1 MTFSRADIHHG
12 FYVLATGV
20 LMASLPLSH
29 FVMGLVTF
37 LLLLNWVA
45 EWNWREKWDRVRQNP
60 QGLVFSA
67 LFVVMCLGLFKTD
80 NWHNAGQYM
89 LGNLSVLFAPIIIIS
104 SRPFS
109 RREMNWFFHAFIV
122 ATTVGCACSV
132 GYWLTHEVH
141 DLRTISLFIDHIRF
155 SLCVVLA
162 LVLSVRMMLQ
172 KLFTGATARV
182 LYALNALLMVVYLF
196 IAQTLTGILLF
207 LILTVAFLFY
217 VLLRSKNVREKWLML
232 AGLVLVLGLF
242 SLYCTWITYI
252 YYHDNDKTITAT
264 TTALGNDYTF
274 EDDGLVECGH
284 RVNYYVC
291 RPELERAWAMR
302 SDTTYDYMTE
312 ATLIR
317 YLNSKGLHKDSAAV
331 MALSS
336 KDIHNIE
343 QQIAN
348 VEYTRPL
355 GLRRALYQT
364 YFSFSNYK
372 LNHSINGS
380 SLLERVELWK
390 ASWNAISDNWLLGV
404 GVGDQKAALDRQL
417 ELMDSAIAHRHN
429 RGCHNQMLTYW
440 LIGGV
445 LLAAALLFVLVYPFF
460 GMRKRVTFTY
470 VALFII
476 VFCSMLVEDTIDTQ
490 TGRMLFSIVMPMM
503 LFNEERNEAVIG

>member
-1 MTFSRADIHHG
+1 MKLNRADIHHG
-12 FYVLATGV
+12 FYVLATGL

-29 FVMGLVTF
+29 FAMGLITF

-45 EWNWREKWDRVRQNP
+45 EWNWREKWERLRQNQ

-67 LFVVMCLGLFKTD
+67 LFVVMCVGLIKTD
-80 NWHNAGQYM
+80 NWPNAGQYM
-89 LGNLSVLFAPIIIIS
+89 LGNLSILFAPVIIIS
-104 SRPFS
+104 SKPFS
-109 RREMNWFFHAFIV
+109 KREKSWFAHAFIV
-122 ATTVGCACSV
+122 ATTIACLCSV
-132 GYWLTHEVH
+132 GYWLTHEVR

-155 SLCVVLA
+155 SLCVVFA
-162 LVLSVRMMLQ
+162 LVLSVCLMAR
-172 KLFTGATARV
+172 KSSAGATARV
-182 LYALNALLMVVYLF
+182 LYALNALLMIVYLF

-207 LILTVAFLFY
+207 FILTVASLFY
-217 VLLRSKNVREKWLML
+217 VLVRSKNVREKWLML
-232 AGLVLVLGLF
+232 AGLVLLLGLF
-242 SLYCTWITYI
+242 SLYCTWITYV

-264 TTALGNDYTF
+264 TTASDHDYTF
-274 EDDGLVECGH
+274 LDDGLVECGH

-291 RPELERAWAMR
+291 RPELDRAWALR

-343 QQIAN
+343 QRIAN

-390 ASWNAISDNWLLGV
+390 ASWGAISENWLLGV

-417 ELMDSAIAHRHN
+417 ERMDSPIAHRHN
-429 RGCHNQMLTYW
+429 RGCHNQILTYW

-445 LLAAALLFVLVYPFF
+445 LLAAFLIFVFVYPFF
-460 GMRKRVTFTY
+460 GMRKRVTFIY
-470 VALFII
+470 VALSII

-490 TGRMLFSIVMPMM
+490 TGRMLFSIVMPML
-503 LFNEERNEAVIG
+503 LFNEERNEAANA